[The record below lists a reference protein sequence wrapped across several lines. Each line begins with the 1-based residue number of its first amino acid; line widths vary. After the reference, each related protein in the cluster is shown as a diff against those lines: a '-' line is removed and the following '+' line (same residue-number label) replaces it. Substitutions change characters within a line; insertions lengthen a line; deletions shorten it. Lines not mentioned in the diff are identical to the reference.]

1 MTDRDD
7 ALRALHCLDLTNL
20 NDICTSADIDALIAK
35 ARSAFGDVAAIC
47 IWPRFVAQAK
57 QALTH
62 SNIRIAT
69 VINFPS
75 GDETVEASCIATRQA
90 MTDGANEIDV
100 VLPWRAF
107 LQGKHDVAHALLLA
121 VAQETKPQAHLK
133 VILETGE
140 LKDPQLIRQASELAI
155 ECGADFIKTSTG
167 KTPVS
172 ATPEAARA
180 MLQVIRVSG
189 KEVGFK
195 ASGGIRSF
203 EDAKLYLSLC
213 DEIMGPE
220 WAKPETFR
228 FGASGLLDALLER
241 LSA

>member
-1 MTDRDD
+1 
-7 ALRALHCLDLTNL
+7 
-20 NDICTSADIDALIAK
+20 
-35 ARSAFGDVAAIC
+35 
-47 IWPRFVAQAK
+47 
-57 QALTH
+57 
-62 SNIRIAT
+62 
-69 VINFPS
+69 
-75 GDETVEASCIATRQA
+75 

-180 MLQVIRVSG
+180 MLQVIRASG
-189 KEVGFK
+189 KKVGFK

-203 EDAKLYLSLC
+203 EDAKLYLALC